1 MKQYVIGSLLIL
13 AVMKTGFAQKTA
25 SLKAAD
31 LSINL
36 EMVSRNEGKIQ
47 SVLRLK
53 NNGKAELPASGWKIY
68 FNSRVVNTWAKD
80 STIATIKRVN
90 GDLFC
95 LSPLKAFKTVPA
107 GAELQLQL
115 ALESMNNV
123 TERPQGFYLV
133 WDKSPDHGE
142 TISKLT
148 YKPFPEHLKE
158 EQELAARVYQRN
170 TGIKEIREGDL
181 PAVFP
186 TPVSY
191 VKQEGFFK
199 LTAAVQLVSAGVF
212 EKEVKGFAN
221 ELTKILGKTP
231 VVVEASEKGGIF
243 FEQESAMA
251 KEAYELSI
259 SSRKIVIKAA
269 DAAGA
274 FYAIQSLKT
283 MFPAK
288 AWASVQTAISL
299 PAATVKDAPRFGFRG
314 FMMDVGRNFQ
324 PKSEVFKVLDLM
336 ALYKLNVFH
345 FHLTE
350 DEGWRLEIPGLPE
363 LTSVGAQRGHS
374 EGEQKS
380 ILPSYGSAA
389 AAGTNSGSGFFTK
402 ADYVEI
408 LKYATARHI
417 LVIPEIETPGHA
429 RAAIKSMDVR
439 YSRLMKAG
447 QKEEAERYLLRDLND
462 QSKYRSVQGFD
473 DNVVNVALPST
484 YAFLEKVTDELIAM
498 HKEAGAPL
506 TTIHFG
512 GDEVPAGVWE
522 KSAAA
527 DQLSK
532 TDPAVK
538 GTDALWYYY
547 FSKMNQLLKTKGLY
561 LSGWEEIGL
570 RKMEVNGEKKMLPE
584 PRFVNE
590 NFHADVWN
598 NLTGNEDLAYKMANA
613 GYKVVLTPVTNFYI
627 DLAVNPSFEERGQN
641 WGGYVDVDKPFYFIP
656 YDYYKNVKEDEQG
669 NPVDLSV
676 FKDKE
681 RLTEKGKSNIV
692 GLQAPLW
699 SETIKTPAQLEYMLL
714 PKLLGL
720 AERAWAKDPEWATT
734 TDAAKEKAA
743 YDQAWSEFVNVLGK
757 KELPRLSYYSGGY
770 QYRIPTPGVRID
782 NGQLEANLQLPGF
795 TIRYTTDGTE
805 PGKNSQIYKTA
816 IPFKGAVKL
825 RAFDG
830 VGRGGRTIL
839 IK

>member
-13 AVMKTGFAQKTA
+13 GLMKTGLAQKI
-25 SLKAAD
+25 SRLKAAD

-36 EMVSRNEGKIQ
+36 EVLSKNDDQIR
-47 SVLRLK
+47 SVLRIK
-53 NNGKAELPASGWKIY
+53 NNSKAELPATGWKIY
-68 FNSRVVNTWAKD
+68 FNSRVLKTWAKD
-80 STIATIKRVN
+80 SLVATIKHVN

-95 LSPLKAFKTVPA
+95 LSPLKAFKRVPG
-107 GAELQLQL
+107 GAEVQLQL
-115 ALESMNNV
+115 ALQSMNNV

-133 WDKSPDHGE
+133 WDKNPDHGE
-142 TISKLT
+142 NITKLT
-148 YKPFPEHLKE
+148 YKPFPGHLKE
-158 EQELAARVYQRN
+158 EQELAAKIFQRN
-170 TGIKEIREGDL
+170 AEIKDIPQNDL

-186 TPVSY
+186 TPLSY
-191 VKQEGFFK
+191 LKQEGAFR
-199 LTAAVQLVSAGVF
+199 LSAAVPLVTAGVF
-212 EKEVKGFAN
+212 ENEAKGFA
-221 ELTKILGKTP
+221 EDLSKILGTKP
-231 VVVEASEKGGIF
+231 AVVKASEKGGIF
-243 FEQESAMA
+243 FEQESSMA
-251 KEAYELSI
+251 KEAYELNI
-259 SSRKIVIKAA
+259 GPQKVLIKAS

-274 FYAIQSLKT
+274 FYAIQSLKM

-288 AWASVQTAISL
+288 AWASVQTTISI
-299 PAATVKDAPRFGFRG
+299 PAAIVKDAPRFGFRA

-374 EGEQKS
+374 LGEQRS

-389 AAGTNSGSGFFTK
+389 TAGINSGSGFFTK
-402 ADYVEI
+402 SDYVEI

-429 RAAIKSMDVR
+429 RAAIKSMDAR
-439 YSRLMKAG
+439 YARLMKAG
-447 QKEEAERYLLRDLND
+447 QKTEAERYLLRDLND
-462 QSKYRSVQGFD
+462 ASKYRSVQGFN

-527 DQLSK
+527 DQLAK
-532 TDPAVK
+532 ADPAVK
-538 GTDALWYYY
+538 GTDALWHYY
-547 FSKMNQLLKTKGLY
+547 FSKMNQLLKARGLY
-561 LSGWEEIGL
+561 LSGWEETGL
-570 RKMEVNGEKKMLPE
+570 RKMAVNGEMKMMPE

-590 NFHADVWN
+590 NFHTDVWN
-598 NLTGNEDLAYKMANA
+598 NLSGNEDLAYKMANA

-669 NPVDLSV
+669 NPMDLRI

-720 AERAWAKDPEWATT
+720 AERAWAKDPEWASI
-734 TDAAKEKAA
+734 TDTAKEKAA

-757 KELPRLSYYSGGY
+757 KELPRLNYYSGGY
-770 QYRIPTPGVRID
+770 QYRIPTPGVRTG

-795 TIRYTTDGTE
+795 TIRYTTDGTDPE
-805 PGKNSQIYKTA
+805 KNSQIYKTA
-816 IPFKGAVKL
+816 IPLKGVVKL
-825 RAFDG
+825 RAFDET
-830 VGRGGRTIL
+830 GRGGRTVL
-839 IK
+839 IR

>member
-13 AVMKTGFAQKTA
+13 AVMKTGFAQKAA

-36 EMVSRNEGKIQ
+36 ETVSRNGGKIQ

-68 FNSRVVNTWAKD
+68 FNSRVVKTAAKD
-80 STIATIKRVN
+80 STIATIKHVN
-90 GDLFC
+90 GDLFR
-95 LSPLKAFKTVPA
+95 LFPLKAFKSVPA

-133 WDKSPDHGE
+133 WDKSPDHAE
-142 TISKLT
+142 SISKLT

-158 EQELAARVYQRN
+158 EQELAAKVYQRN
-170 TGIKEIREGDL
+170 AGIKEIPENDL

-191 VKQEGFFK
+191 MKQDGVFK
-199 LTAAVQLVSAGVF
+199 LSAAVQLVTGGVF
-212 EKEVKGFAN
+212 ENEAEGFAE
-221 ELTKILGKTP
+221 ELTKILGKKSA
-231 VVVEASEKGGIF
+231 VVKASEQGGIF
-243 FEQESAMA
+243 FEQESSMA
-251 KEAYELSI
+251 KEAYELNI
-259 SSRKIVIKAA
+259 SSQKIVIKAG
-269 DAAGA
+269 DGAGA

-299 PAATVKDAPRFGFRG
+299 PAAIVKDQPRFGFRG

-389 AAGTNSGSGFFTK
+389 TAGMNSGSGFFTK

-429 RAAIKSMDVR
+429 RAAIKSMDAR

-447 QKEEAERYLLRDLND
+447 QKAEAERYLLRDLND

-506 TTIHFG
+506 KTIHFG

-547 FSKMNQLLKTKGLY
+547 FSKMNQLLKARGLY

-669 NPVDLSV
+669 NPVDLRV

-720 AERAWAKDPEWATT
+720 AERAWAKDPEWATI

-795 TIRYTTDGTE
+795 TIHYTTDGTE
-805 PGKNSQIYKTA
+805 PGKDSEIYKTA
-816 IPFKGAVKL
+816 IPFKGVVKL

-830 VGRGGRTIL
+830 AGRGGRSIL